1 MNEKLVG
8 ALAFVEEGRLLE
20 KAVNEKNEKCEKIR
34 EFCLRALEDLKE
46 TLIDVDK
53 ILSTTPELTKD
64 VHQYDDVN
72 DHGAC
77 GILIGRS
84 NCSSSPKF
92 GYFKKSKK
100 FCNPHDNV
108 RNSQNALGIL
118 RDGWQLSKN
127 PMFTPGSAED
137 EILRIKSA
145 DLSLEKWTEMQ
156 ARAEITEFVTR
167 TIVNAVNDHAE
178 NYAISQKAKL
188 DKCMKACSKTYEK
201 VGTRAASQ

>member
-1 MNEKLVG
+1 MNEKLAS
-8 ALAFVEEGRLLE
+8 ALAFVEEGRVLE
-20 KAVNEKNEKCEKIR
+20 KVVNDKDPKCEKIR
-34 EFCLRALEDLKE
+34 EFCLQALEDLKE

-64 VHQYDDVN
+64 AHQYDDVN

-92 GYFKKSKK
+92 GYFEKSKK
-100 FCNPHDNV
+100 FCNPHDNI

-137 EILRIKSA
+137 EILKIKSA
-145 DLSLEKWTEMQ
+145 DLSLEEWAELQ
-156 ARAEITEFVTR
+156 HRAEITEFATR
-167 TIVNAVNDHAE
+167 MIVAAVEEHAE
-178 NYAISQKAKL
+178 NYAISQKVKL
-188 DKCMKACSKTYEK
+188 DKCMKACAKTYEK
-201 VGTRAASQ
+201 VGTRREN